1 MSNAVPS
8 RSGQIDKAGDALA
21 LFLKVFAGEV
31 LTAFET
37 TTIMKA
43 LHRQRQINEGKSAS
57 FPAMYK
63 ASTGY
68 HTPGTEILGKTIAHN
83 EVVIS
88 IDDLLISDTFIA
100 NIDEAMN
107 HYDVRSTYTT
117 EMGRALALDYDRNV
131 SRNILRAARGAAL
144 FTGDTGGS
152 VIVDADANSNALSL
166 AGSIW
171 TGKQTLEEKDVPVDS
186 MQVNAT
192 LRPAQWY
199 LLAQEPTLIL
209 NKDVDG
215 DGSYSKGQFELIG
228 GVKVHKSNA
237 LPYGTNDSA
246 NTDIPS
252 DYRID
257 MTNTAATVFVES
269 AAATVQ
275 LMGMSMESEY
285 DIRRQGTLFVAKYA
299 VGHGPLINKAAVE
312 IATA

>member
-1 MSNAVPS
+1 MSNALPS
-8 RSGQIDKAGDALA
+8 RLGQVDLAGDVKAI
-21 LFLKVFAGEV
+21 FLKQFAGEV

-37 TTIMKA
+37 STIMKA
-43 LHRQRQINEGKSAS
+43 LHRQRKIKSGKSAS

-63 ASTGY
+63 AGTSY
-68 HTPGTEILGKTIAHN
+68 HSPGTEILGKSIAHQ
-83 EVVIS
+83 EVVIA

-117 EMGRALALDYDRNV
+117 EMGRALALDYDKNV

-144 FTGDTGGS
+144 FTGDQGGS
-152 VIVDADANSNALSL
+152 AITDADADSNALSL

-171 TGKQTLEEKDVPVDS
+171 TAKQTLDEKDIPVDTS
-186 MQVNAT
+186 QVHAT
-192 LRPAQWY
+192 LKPAQWY
-199 LLAQEPTLIL
+199 LLAQETTAVL

-215 DGSYSKGQFELIG
+215 DGSYSKGRFELVG

-237 LPYGTNDSA
+237 LPYGANDTG
-246 NTDIPS
+246 NTDIPTA
-252 DYRID
+252 YRID
-257 MTNTAATVFVES
+257 MTNTVSSVFVEG

-275 LMGMSMESEY
+275 LMGMAMESEY

-312 IATA
+312 IKTA